1 MDEKTKFIPETV
13 GELAEFLKGFPP
25 ETKLDVMTQYPTDF
39 GMDESSSNKVMVE
52 HKNGYLCLTI
62 LF

>member
-1 MDEKTKFIPETV
+1 MKEEMKFIPQTV

-39 GMDESSSNKVMVE
+39 GMDENSSYKVKVE
-52 HKNGYLCLTI
+52 HEDGYLCLTI